1 MSAPVAEFNHQTSNL
16 SIPSIVHPVST
27 ERDVP
32 VAASIGEG
40 AKRGP
45 EEDEGAKP
53 NKKRKTK

>member
-1 MSAPVAEFNHQTSNL
+1 VSA
-16 SIPSIVHPVST
+16 